1 MADSSPASSPP
12 PASEALPLPEVRLE
26 LRHGTAPPASFEMFD
41 GGFLIGTAP
50 GCDVRLPS
58 AELPPVLCL
67 ITRTSGGVGIRK
79 LVPTAPLQVNNK
91 PVSQGFL
98 ADGDRVRI
106 GAVEL
111 SVKVDVPPELQK
123 FREKNGDAL
132 FPPAPFPV
140 FRFTPQEL
148 EERAKQLDDRQKI
161 LDEQTAELETDRVI
175 WYRRREEIE
184 HECRQLKDQERELA
198 AARSSL
204 EKDRQV
210 IQPEQERL
218 AKQQAELQAK
228 AEQLTAQEKEL
239 DAYRQQLDER
249 YRERRD
255 RLAGLQEAVNK
266 AAANVQQRKRELENE
281 ILRASTNLQD
291 HHARKAEIDRRDAE
305 IERKIR
311 EFEEQRSAF
320 MARQEELQKQL
331 ADRLAEC
338 QTRERQLVEDRQALD
353 QNQAKYQADLVRLDR
368 LAASL
373 EQRQKE
379 IEDRTAEVDRRFE
392 ELQQTNLE
400 MESQALELK
409 KLEKRLQEQM
419 AEFAQQKAAVEAASA
434 ETAKRAAYVETQQAT
449 LAALRT
455 RLEKQK
461 DDLRREE
468 QALLE
473 QRNRREENEGEM
485 HRRVQEIQ
493 RLRAKWE
500 DEQRHHDQERQK
512 IQERAAGMEAAVD
525 RLREL
530 EEKLTEEKL
539 HLDQWSQELNAQ
551 AAKQAEEADVCEA
564 RAAQILQ
571 MEQKLADDRQSLR
584 ERETALIQ
592 AEQARETLQEQLR
605 LRAEELA
612 VRQRGLAEEA
622 DRCSQEAAEL
632 DARRNKIEQTHEETE
647 QRLALLQ
654 QELDGRTAVLNQLQ
668 SDLTVREQTVADDI
682 ERLKTTAQNLEA
694 AKQAFADL
702 QSRWSAE
709 QEKAASVAGRQ
720 QQELAAAR
728 EEVISLQSQLPELEL
743 QAREAVQ
750 KLTEARKQLREH
762 LAELH
767 TYADQ
772 AQEDLE
778 TLRAQVRLEAE
789 QLGQQEKFLHKA
801 REEQRLAVASFRQQL
816 IEYQGQLSEM
826 KRSLVQG
833 ETRLERRQAEVN
845 QAALQIDATSA
856 RLAKQAEQIQEQER
870 AVAERRDEM
879 ERHLADM
886 REWYRQK
893 LRELAAG
900 RDEDRASDL
909 ASGVASAPREDG
921 DAENANAAI
930 RHILP
935 MNEEIDEGDQKLGE
949 LLQSYGLVE
958 GETLSQ
964 LLIEARKQRRSL
976 RQMLL
981 ASGSVT
987 LYQMAM
993 IEAGNF
999 DTLVLGPVRVLDRV
1013 RVTAQETVY
1022 RVFDPRRVRAHE
1034 PQALATGTSLSI
1046 GLLRHLTE
1054 SAANQESWAEEFRAS
1069 FTAAGKITHTNL
1081 ASTWEVLDIQDRP
1094 AVLQEWL
1101 TGLPSSDW
1109 PSLASVPSVWF
1120 RLLRQTAQGIHAA
1133 HSAGLAHGHLQANR
1147 ILLTSDGVVKI
1158 AGFGEPSWL
1167 SGSSSKSQN
1176 GNSKSEIRNPKQ
1188 IQNPNSQNA
1197 EQADS
1202 GLLKVEISEN
1212 NLPVAHQSIGNSN
1225 LEFVSDFGFRIS
1237 DFASDVSDLCKI
1249 AAAWATPPA
1258 KKKGVRSKLFP
1269 KALRKILDRL
1279 KSEDA
1284 ETCYSNANALLDDLA
1299 QATDHV
1305 PDNPEAWE
1313 KLLSHIRD
1321 QGKED
1326 APLKQSA

>member
-1 MADSSPASSPP
+1 MADSSPASLHPP
-12 PASEALPLPEVRLE
+12 TSEALPLPEVRLE

-58 AELPPVLCL
+58 ADLPPVLCL
-67 ITRTSGGVGIRK
+67 ITRTTGGVGIRK
-79 LVPTAPLQVNNK
+79 LVPTAPLQVNDK
-91 PVSQGFL
+91 PLSQGFL
-98 ADGDRVRI
+98 ADGDWIRI

-111 SVKVDVPPELQK
+111 SVKVEVPPELQK
-123 FREKNGDAL
+123 FREKHGDAL

-140 FRFTPQEL
+140 FRYTPQEL
-148 EERAKQLDDRQKI
+148 EERARQLDDRQRL

-184 HECRQLKDQERELA
+184 QECRQLKDQERELT
-198 AARSSL
+198 AARTTL

-239 DAYRQQLDER
+239 DAYRQQLDDR

-266 AAANVQQRKRELENE
+266 AAANVQERKRQLENE
-281 ILRASTNLQD
+281 ILQASTQIQDRAARQVELDRRAS
-291 HHARKAEIDRRDAE
+291 EIDR
-305 IERKIR
+305 KTR
-311 EFEEQRSAF
+311 ELDEQRSAF
-320 MARQEELQKQL
+320 TARQEELQKQV
-331 ADRLAEC
+331 ADRLSEC
-338 QTRERQLVEDRQALD
+338 QARERQLMEDRQALD

-379 IEDRTAEVDRRFE
+379 IQDRAAEVDRRFE
-392 ELQQTNLE
+392 ELQQTNRE
-400 MESQALELK
+400 MESHALELK
-409 KLEKRLQEQM
+409 KVEKRLQEEM
-419 AEFAQQKAAVEAASA
+419 AQFAERKAAVDAAAA

-449 LAALRT
+449 LASLRT

-468 QALLE
+468 QAILE
-473 QRNRREENEGEM
+473 QRNRHQETESDM
-485 HRRVQEIQ
+485 QRRVQEVQ

-500 DEQRHHDQERQK
+500 DEQRHHDQERRQ
-512 IQERAAGMEAAVD
+512 IQDRAAGMEAAVD

-530 EEKLTEEKL
+530 EEKLTEEKI
-539 HLDQWSQELNAQ
+539 HLDQWSLELNAQ
-551 AAKQAEEADVCEA
+551 ASKQAEEADACEA

-571 MEQKLADDRQSLR
+571 MEQKLGDDRQALR

-592 AEQARETLQEQLR
+592 AEQARETLQERLR

-612 VRQRGLAEEA
+612 VRQRELAEETQL
-622 DRCSQEAAEL
+622 CTQKAAEL
-632 DARRNKIEQTHEETE
+632 NARRNELEHAHEETE
-647 QRLALLQ
+647 QRLASLQ
-654 QELDGRTAVLNQLQ
+654 QEIDGRTTVLNQLQ
-668 SDLTVREQTVADDI
+668 NDLAGREQALAEDI
-682 ERLKTTAQNLEA
+682 ERLKTTAHNLES
-694 AKQAFADL
+694 AKQALAEA

-709 QEKAASVAGRQ
+709 QEEATSLSHRQ
-720 QQELAAAR
+720 HEELAAAR
-728 EEVISLQSQLPELEL
+728 DEVISLQARLPELEL
-743 QAREAVQ
+743 QAHEAVQ
-750 KLTEARKQLREH
+750 KLSEARKQLREH

-789 QLGQQEKFLHKA
+789 QLRQQEKFLHKA

-816 IEYQGQLSEM
+816 IEYQGQLAEM

-833 ETRLERRQAEVN
+833 ETRLERRQAEVH
-845 QAALQIDATSA
+845 QAAMQIDATSA
-856 RLAKQAEQIQEQER
+856 RLAKQAEEIQEQER

-886 REWYRQK
+886 REWYRRK
-893 LRELAAG
+893 LRELADAKG
-900 RDEDRASDL
+900 AAHGVSGSEESRIEDQA
-909 ASGVASAPREDG
+909 ANG
-921 DAENANAAI
+921 DDDVS

-935 MNEEIDEGDQKLGE
+935 MTEEIDEGDQKLGE
-949 LLQSYGLVE
+949 LLQSHELVE

-964 LLIEARKQRRSL
+964 LLVEARKQRRSL

-999 DTLVLGPVRVLDRV
+999 DTLVLGPVRVLDRL

-1022 RVFDPRRVRAHE
+1022 RVFDPRRAGESE
-1034 PQALATGTSLSI
+1034 PGAFATSKTSPSI
-1046 GLLRHLTE
+1046 ALLRHMTE
-1054 SAANQESWAEEFRAS
+1054 SAADEAGWVEEFRAG
-1069 FTAAGKITHTNL
+1069 FAAAGKVTHANL
-1081 ASTWEVLDIQDRP
+1081 AAIWEVLDIQGRP

-1133 HSAGLAHGHLQANR
+1133 HAVGLAHGHLQANR
-1147 ILLTSDGVVKI
+1147 ILLTADGVVKI
-1158 AGFGEPSWL
+1158 AGFGEPDWL
-1167 SGSSSKSQN
+1167 GS

-1188 IQNPNSQNA
+1188 IQSTKSQNSD
-1197 EQADS
+1197 EPQPGVSNISDS
-1202 GLLKVEISEN
+1202 DLG
-1212 NLPVAHQSIGNSN
+1212 
-1225 LEFVSDFGFRIS
+1225 FVSDFEFRIS
-1237 DFASDVSDLCKI
+1237 DFSSDVADLCRI
-1249 AAAWATPPA
+1249 AVLWASPSA
-1258 KKKGVRSKLFP
+1258 KKKGVRSKPFP
-1269 KALRKILDRL
+1269 KPLRKILDRL

-1284 ETCYSNANALLDDLA
+1284 EIRYPSADALLDDLA
-1299 QATDHV
+1299 QATDHI
-1305 PDNPEAWE
+1305 PDNAEAWD

-1326 APLKQSA
+1326 TPLKQSA

>member
-1 MADSSPASSPP
+1 MADSSPASPHP

-58 AELPPVLCL
+58 ADLPPVLCL
-67 ITRTSGGVGIRK
+67 ITRTPGGVGIRK

-98 ADGDRVRI
+98 ADGDRLRI

-111 SVKVDVPPELQK
+111 SVNVDVPPELQK
-123 FREKNGDAL
+123 FREKHGDAL

-148 EERAKQLDDRQKI
+148 EERAKQLDDRQRL

-198 AARSSL
+198 AARTSL

-218 AKQQAELQAK
+218 AKQQAVLQAK
-228 AEQLTAQEKEL
+228 TEQLTSQEKEL

-266 AAANVQQRKRELENE
+266 AAANVQERKRELENQ
-281 ILRASTNLQD
+281 ILQASTQLQD
-291 HHARKAEIDRRDAE
+291 HVGRRVELDRRASDIDR
-305 IERKIR
+305 KTR
-311 EFEEQRSAF
+311 ELEEQRAAF
-320 MARQEELQKQL
+320 TTRQEELQKQV
-331 ADRLAEC
+331 ADRLSEC

-373 EQRQKE
+373 EERQKE
-379 IEDRTAEVDRRFE
+379 NEDRTAEVDRRFQ
-392 ELQQTNLE
+392 ELQQTNRE
-400 MESQALELK
+400 MESQAQDLK
-409 KLEKRLQEQM
+409 KVEKRLQEQM
-419 AEFAQQKAAVEAASA
+419 SEFAQQKAAVDAAST

-449 LAALRT
+449 LATLRT

-468 QALLE
+468 QALLQ

-485 HRRVQEIQ
+485 QRRLQEIQ

-500 DEQRHHDQERQK
+500 DEQQHHDQERQK

-551 AAKQAEEADVCEA
+551 AAKQAEEADVCES

-571 MEQKLADDRQSLR
+571 MEQKLADDRQALR

-605 LRAEELA
+605 LRADELA
-612 VRQRGLAEEA
+612 VRQRGLAEETE
-622 DRCSQEAAEL
+622 RCSQEATEL
-632 DARRNKIEQTHEETE
+632 DARRNGMEQAHEETE
-647 QRLALLQ
+647 QRLASLQ
-654 QELDGRTAVLNQLQ
+654 QELDGRTTVLNQLQ
-668 SDLTVREQTVADDI
+668 NDLTAREQTLTDDI

-694 AKQAFADL
+694 AKQTFADA

-709 QEKAASVAGRQ
+709 QEEATSVAGRQ
-720 QQELAAAR
+720 QQELAATR
-728 EEVISLQSQLPELEL
+728 EEVISLQAQLPELEL

-789 QLGQQEKFLHKA
+789 QLRQQERFLHKA

-826 KRSLVQG
+826 KRSLMHG

-893 LRELAAG
+893 LRELASG
-900 RDEDRASDL
+900 RDEDRGSSIE
-909 ASGVASAPREDG
+909 SGESRIDQ
-921 DAENANAAI
+921 NAGHDDIA

-964 LLIEARKQRRSL
+964 LLVEARKQRRSL

-999 DTLVLGPVRVLDRV
+999 DTLVLGPVRVLDRL

-1022 RVFDPRRVRAHE
+1022 RVFDPRRAGAHE
-1034 PQALATGTSLSI
+1034 PEVLATGRTSPSV
-1046 GLLRHLTE
+1046 GLLRHLAE
-1054 SAANQESWAEEFRAS
+1054 SATNQESWSEEFRAS
-1069 FTAAGKITHTNL
+1069 FTTAGKITHTNL
-1081 ASTWEVLDIQDRP
+1081 AAIWEVLDIQGRP

-1109 PSLASVPSVWF
+1109 PSLVSAPSVWF

-1133 HSAGLAHGHLQANR
+1133 HAAGLAHGHLQANR

-1158 AGFGEPSWL
+1158 AGFGEPRWL
-1167 SGSSSKSQN
+1167 T
-1176 GNSKSEIRNPKQ
+1176 GNPKSEIRNPE
-1188 IQNPNSQNA
+1188 QN
-1197 EQADS
+1197 
-1202 GLLKVEISEN
+1202 LTTEITEN
-1212 NLPVAHQSIGNSN
+1212 TETQSSVLSVSSVAKYSSN
-1225 LEFVSDFGFRIS
+1225 
-1237 DFASDVSDLCKI
+1237 FAADVSDLSKI
-1249 AAAWATPPA
+1249 AAAWATPAA
-1258 KKKGVRSKLFP
+1258 KKKGVRSKPFP
-1269 KALRKILDRL
+1269 KPLRKILDRL

-1284 ETCYSNANALLDDLA
+1284 EIRYSSANALLDDLA

-1313 KLLSHIRD
+1313 KLLRHIRD

-1326 APLKQSA
+1326 TPLKQSA

>member
-1 MADSSPASSPP
+1 
-12 PASEALPLPEVRLE
+12 
-26 LRHGTAPPASFEMFD
+26 MFD

-58 AELPPVLCL
+58 ADLPAVLCL
-67 ITRTSGGVGIRK
+67 ITRTTGGVGIRK

-106 GAVEL
+106 GAMEL
-111 SVKVDVPPELQK
+111 SVKVHVPPELQK
-123 FREKNGDAL
+123 FREKHGDAL

-148 EERAKQLDDRQKI
+148 EERAKQLDDRQKL

-184 HECRQLKDQERELA
+184 QECCQLKDQERELA
-198 AARSSL
+198 AARTSL

-228 AEQLTAQEKEL
+228 AEHLTAQEKEL

-266 AAANVQQRKRELENE
+266 AAANVQERKRELENE

-291 HHARKAEIDRRDAE
+291 YNARKAEIDRRDAE
-305 IERKIR
+305 IERNIR
-311 EFEEQRSAF
+311 ELEEQRAGF
-320 MARQEELQKQL
+320 TARQDELQKQL
-331 ADRLAEC
+331 ADRLSEC
-338 QTRERQLVEDRQALD
+338 QARERQLVEDRQSLD
-353 QNQAKYQADLVRLDR
+353 HNQAKYQADLVRLDR

-379 IEDRTAEVDRRFE
+379 IEGRTAEVDRRFQ
-392 ELQQTNLE
+392 ELQQTNRE
-400 MESQALELK
+400 MENQALELK
-409 KLEKRLQEQM
+409 KVEKRLQEQM
-419 AEFAQQKAAVEAASA
+419 AEFAQQKAIVEAASA

-449 LAALRT
+449 LATLRT

-485 HRRVQEIQ
+485 QRRVQEIQ

-551 AAKQAEEADVCEA
+551 AAKQAEEADVCET

-571 MEQKLADDRQSLR
+571 MEQKLADDRQALR

-612 VRQRGLAEEA
+612 VRQRGLTEES
-622 DRCSQEAAEL
+622 DRCSQETAEL
-632 DARRNKIEQTHEETE
+632 DARRNEIERAHQETQ
-647 QRLALLQ
+647 QRLASLQ

-668 SDLTVREQTVADDI
+668 NDLTVREQTLADDI
-682 ERLKTTAQNLEA
+682 DRLKITAQNLEA
-694 AKQAFADL
+694 AKQAFADA

-709 QEKAASVAGRQ
+709 QEESASVAGRQ
-720 QQELAAAR
+720 QQELSAAR
-728 EEVISLQSQLPELEL
+728 EEVLSLQSQLPELEL

-750 KLTEARKQLREH
+750 KLAEARKQLREH

-789 QLGQQEKFLHKA
+789 QLRQQEKFLHKA

-826 KRSLVQG
+826 KRSLMHG

-870 AVAERRDEM
+870 VVAERRDEM

-886 REWYRQK
+886 REWYRRK
-893 LRELAAG
+893 LRELASG
-900 RDEDRASDL
+900 RDEDRGS
-909 ASGVASAPREDG
+909 RIEDG
-921 DAENANAAI
+921 ESKIDQNAGNDDMA

-935 MNEEIDEGDQKLGE
+935 MTEEIDEGDQKLGE

-958 GETLSQ
+958 SETLSQ
-964 LLIEARKQRRSL
+964 LLVEARKQRRSL

-999 DTLVLGPVRVLDRV
+999 DTLVLGPVRVLDRL

-1022 RVFDPRRVRAHE
+1022 RVFDPRRAGAQE
-1034 PQALATGTSLSI
+1034 PEASATSRTSPSI
-1046 GLLRHLTE
+1046 ALLRHLTE
-1054 SAANQESWAEEFRAS
+1054 SVTNQEGWAEEFRAS
-1069 FTAAGKITHTNL
+1069 FTVASKIIHTNL
-1081 ASTWEVLDIQDRP
+1081 AAIWEVLDIQGRP

-1133 HSAGLAHGHLQANR
+1133 HAAGLAHGHLQANR

-1167 SGSSSKSQN
+1167 TGLNSKSPI
-1176 GNSKSEIRNPKQ
+1176 GNPKSEIRNP
-1188 IQNPNSQNA
+1188 
-1197 EQADS
+1197 EQDLAT
-1202 GLLKVEISEN
+1202 EITEITEAQSSV
-1212 NLPVAHQSIGNSN
+1212 LSVSSVAQGSSN
-1225 LEFVSDFGFRIS
+1225 
-1237 DFASDVSDLCKI
+1237 FAADVSELCKI
-1249 AAAWATPPA
+1249 AAVWATTPA
-1258 KKKGVRSKLFP
+1258 KKKGVRSKPFP
-1269 KALRKILDRL
+1269 KPLRKILDRL
-1279 KSEDA
+1279 KSEDV
-1284 ETCYSNANALLDDLA
+1284 ESRYLSANALLDDLA

-1305 PDNPEAWE
+1305 PENPEAWD

-1326 APLKQSA
+1326 TPLKQSA